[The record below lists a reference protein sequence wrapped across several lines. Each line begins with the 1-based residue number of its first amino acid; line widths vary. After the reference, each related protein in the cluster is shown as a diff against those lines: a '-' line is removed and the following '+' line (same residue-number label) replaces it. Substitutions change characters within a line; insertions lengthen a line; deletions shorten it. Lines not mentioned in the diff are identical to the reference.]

1 MTQSHTDQRH
11 WPLVGTHNLRDVGG
25 YATQDG
31 GMTRWRTFFRGDA
44 LHRLTPT
51 AQQEL
56 IDAGIRTIIDLRS
69 ADELATAPN
78 VFADS
83 TRINYYNRAL
93 LTETTHNGK
102 HTLPPDLESIYRYLL
117 DHRQAAI
124 KAVFDVLTADA
135 FPVLVHCT
143 AGKDRTGLITALLLA
158 VTGVPTA
165 TIAADYALTAHYAAN
180 LFAELRAEAI
190 AAGRDLT
197 IFARY
202 LEAKPEAMWHT
213 LAYLAQEYG
222 SVASY
227 LRHIGLTDTQLNHLR
242 RQLLATS

>member
-1 MTQSHTDQRH
+1 
-11 WPLVGTHNLRDVGG
+11 
-25 YATQDG
+25 
-31 GMTRWRTFFRGDA
+31 MTRWRTFLRADA
-44 LHRLTPT
+44 LHRLTPA

-78 VFADS
+78 VFVDS
-83 TRINYYNRAL
+83 PQINYYNRAL
-93 LTETTHNGK
+93 LTGTAPSGQR
-102 HTLPPDLESIYRYLL
+102 TLPPDLESMYRYLL
-117 DHRQAAI
+117 DHRQGAI
-124 KAVFDVLTADA
+124 KAVFDVMTADA

-158 VTGVPTA
+158 VAGVPAA
-165 TIAADYALTAHYAAN
+165 TIAEDYALTAHYAVT

-202 LEAKPEAMWHT
+202 LEAKPETMWHT

-222 SVASY
+222 SVTGY
-227 LRHIGLTDTQLNHLR
+227 LRHIGLTAAQLDHLR
-242 RQLLATS
+242 HQLLAIA